1 MRISLLPAAGGGLG
15 DHLAGQV
22 DGGQLGDAEV
32 AAGQGPPGQRLVQ
45 AASRLPDHVS
55 FGHVPSVLERD
66 NC

>member
-1 MRISLLPAAGGGLG
+1 
-15 DHLAGQV
+15 
-22 DGGQLGDAEV
+22 
-32 AAGQGPPGQRLVQ
+32 VQ